1 MPRKFLLKSLRLQ
14 LNCSIKRKKE
24 QRFTLSRLELFDK
37 QFCHHQIHQLYQ
49 KYLDFGLQYQIWPND
64 TVQIMESNEND
75 SIQKSLEEYL
85 ILLKNRINQHEN
97 ELMMQLSSCPTT
109 LNSLEMIDQ
118 RLKEFVRL
126 RHVDLHQAIDQIT
139 TIRKKQLKIFE
150 DLTIFEQRILCH
162 SLPKTFDDIPIV
174 TYQNLFG
181 NEANKTIR
189 ELKRRKRNDQLKNYE
204 LKFQHYEDLY
214 PTKIDIFQSKLIQT
228 SLNHQHIQA
237 DIFMTLLKCY
247 LNHNTNRLIRQIR
260 YKEACVHVKLVR
272 QYRRHLLSKQQI
284 VDVYPQIIVDVPK
297 ISLNRIQLDYLSKS
311 GKSIPFFYGIISIIK
326 SNQSSLHSYKHEEK
340 HVQQE
345 HKNIM
350 NVITRYLIREHH
362 IPLTATIIREF
373 SQHLETSLHQQYMIP
388 LSYLNIYRTRKEFKL
403 MKSIQHRLQKG
414 NYILRETDK
423 SGIFH
428 IGNSVDYEKKAEAY
442 RQKTGAYIELD
453 SNPLWSVFDKV
464 LLLLNDLRPKKK
476 YSVMATR

>member
-272 QYRRHLLSKQQI
+272 QYRRHLLSKQQ
-284 VDVYPQIIVDVPK
+284 
-297 ISLNRIQLDYLSKS
+297 
-311 GKSIPFFYGIISIIK
+311 
-326 SNQSSLHSYKHEEK
+326 
-340 HVQQE
+340 
-345 HKNIM
+345 
-350 NVITRYLIREHH
+350 
-362 IPLTATIIREF
+362 
-373 SQHLETSLHQQYMIP
+373 
-388 LSYLNIYRTRKEFKL
+388 
-403 MKSIQHRLQKG
+403 
-414 NYILRETDK
+414 
-423 SGIFH
+423 
-428 IGNSVDYEKKAEAY
+428 
-442 RQKTGAYIELD
+442 
-453 SNPLWSVFDKV
+453 
-464 LLLLNDLRPKKK
+464 
-476 YSVMATR
+476 